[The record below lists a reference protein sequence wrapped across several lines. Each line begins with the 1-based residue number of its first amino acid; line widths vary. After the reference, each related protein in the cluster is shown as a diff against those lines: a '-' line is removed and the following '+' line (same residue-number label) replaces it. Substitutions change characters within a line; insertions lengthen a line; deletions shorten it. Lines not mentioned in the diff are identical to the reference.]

1 MSIIRALKLAAFA
14 SFAVIGTAQAQQR
27 FPTPEAAADALVAA
41 ARAGDRKATAALLG
55 PGADDILSSGDAT
68 QDATTRQLFLEAYD
82 INHRV
87 VAEAGKP
94 AFLVIGR
101 EDWPL
106 PIPIVQ
112 KDGQWQFDAAAGR
125 QEILARRIGRNE
137 LAAIQVA
144 LAYVDAQYDYAD
156 LARRDGGQSV
166 YAQKFFSSPGKKDGL
181 YWPAAQGE
189 TDSPLGSA
197 VAAATAVGYR
207 VGGAR
212 TPFHGYYYKILTRQG
227 PAAPGG
233 AVDYVVNGKMI
244 GGFALVAYPA
254 QYGNS
259 GVMTFIVD
267 HDGVVYEKDLG
278 PNTAKIASAITAYD
292 PDSTWK
298 KVATELRR

>member
-1 MSIIRALKLAAFA
+1 M
-14 SFAVIGTAQAQQR
+14 
-27 FPTPEAAADALVAA
+27 
-41 ARAGDRKATAALLG
+41 
-55 PGADDILSSGDAT
+55 
-68 QDATTRQLFLEAYD
+68 
-82 INHRV
+82 
-87 VAEAGKP
+87 
-94 AFLVIGR
+94 IGR

-112 KDGQWQFDAAAGR
+112 KDGQWQFDTAAGR

-144 LAYVDAQYDYAD
+144 LAYVDAQYDYAN
-156 LARRDGGQSV
+156 LTRDGAQSV

-227 PAAPGG
+227 AAAPGG
-233 AVDYVVNGKMI
+233 AVDYIVNGKMI

>member
-14 SFAVIGTAQAQQR
+14 SLAVISAAQAQQR

-41 ARAGDRKATAALLG
+41 ARVGDRKATAALLG

-68 QDATTRQLFLEAYD
+68 QDAATRQLFLAAYD
-82 INHRV
+82 ANHRV
-87 VAEAGKP
+87 VTEAGKP

-125 QEILARRIGRNE
+125 EEILARRVGRNE

-144 LAYVDAQYDYAD
+144 LAYVDAQNDYAD
-156 LARRDGGQSV
+156 LNRDGGRSV

-189 TDSPLGSA
+189 PDSPLGEA

-233 AVDYVVNGKMI
+233 AVDYLVNGKMI
-244 GGFALVAYPA
+244 GGFAMVAYPA

-278 PNTAKIASAITAYD
+278 SNTAKIASAITAYD
-292 PDSTWK
+292 PDSSWK
-298 KVATELRR
+298 KVETEVRR